1 MTDRTGAC
9 ALRYDELFEGSV
21 RVKRCAF
28 VPGVVLALLGG
39 ASPLFAQTAADLVG
53 KIVAAQQTRGFT
65 MRARLVTGAAGAEKP
80 VVVQVRA
87 IGRRDATAR
96 RVLYQALWPSSL
108 KGQAVYIQRD
118 QSEGLTGF
126 LFEPPD
132 TVTPL
137 TSERLSKPLFDS
149 ELGLDDLAEEF
160 WSWSNPAE
168 VGEDIVEG
176 QRCRVIELRAP
187 ASAGSSYGFVRAC
200 ISPARM
206 LPMRIEKYRH
216 DGRLARRFV
225 VKKAVRGQS
234 GGWAP
239 ARILVETPDGKRTTM
254 IEVSRGERDV
264 TVSLAEFSI
273 QKIKSLGKAQ

>member
-1 MTDRTGAC
+1 M
-9 ALRYDELFEGSV
+9 
-21 RVKRCAF
+21 KRLVF
-28 VPGVVLALLGG
+28 VFSIVLALLWG
-39 ASPLFAQTAADLVG
+39 ASPLPAQTAADLVAT
-53 KIVAAQQTRGFT
+53 IVKAQQTRGFT
-65 MRARLVTGAAGAEKP
+65 MRARLVTSTAGAEKP

-87 IGRRDATAR
+87 IGRRDAAAS

-108 KGQAVYIQRD
+108 KGQAVYVQRD
-118 QSEGLTGF
+118 RSQGLTGF

-132 TVTPL
+132 MVTPL

-149 ELGLDDLAEEF
+149 ELGLDDLADEF
-160 WSWSNPAE
+160 WTWPNP
-168 VGEDIVEG
+168 VDLGEDKVEG
-176 QRCRVIELRAP
+176 QRCRVIEIRAP

-216 DGRLARRFV
+216 DGRLARRFI
-225 VKKAVRGQS
+225 VKKAMRGES

-239 ARILVETPDGKRTTM
+239 TRILVETPDGKRTTM

-264 TVSLAEFSI
+264 TISLAEFSI
-273 QKIKSLGKAQ
+273 RKIKSLGK